1 MVDILEFIDELKE
14 LQVLYQTGDLRDF
27 DLQTKIQKYE
37 NQVGCIIDGGMGEI
51 EPSTIIDCYS
61 EERPRIIRLGA
72 GNISL

>member
-37 NQVGCIIDGGMGEI
+37 NQVALFERDI
-51 EPSTIIDCYS
+51 EEQHEVLFKSSPETYN
-61 EERPRIIRLGA
+61 PIREV
-72 GNISL
+72 